1 MSRPFRALP
10 QKPTGPRPP
19 RHGLLA
25 AVSALAVP
33 SIPALAAR
41 RSEPHPDAELI
52 ALLDEARRLC
62 REWQAAPMP
71 KAPTLAE
78 ITAPKPWE
86 ALIVQA
92 CAIPARTP
100 EGMRAKA
107 EAARWWVLGDSLSAC
122 DRIHTPQERLAVSLV
137 ADLLGRGSQT

>member
-1 MSRPFRALP
+1 
-10 QKPTGPRPP
+10 
-19 RHGLLA
+19 
-25 AVSALAVP
+25 VSALVVP

-41 RSEPHPDAELI
+41 RSEPHPDGELI

-62 REWQAAPMP
+62 REWQRPVSTP
-71 KAPTLAE
+71 PTYAE
-78 ITAPKPWE
+78 ITARPPWD
-86 ALIVQA
+86 ALIIQA

>member
-1 MSRPFRALP
+1 MSRRIPTHRRAVL
-10 QKPTGPRPP
+10 
-19 RHGLLA
+19 HGACSATLTMMA
-25 AVSALAVP
+25 APAAAGSAK
-33 SIPALAAR
+33 AA
-41 RSEPHPDAELI
+41 ELDGELI

-62 REWQAAPMP
+62 REWQR
-71 KAPTLAE
+71 PTSTPPTYTE
-78 ITAPKPWE
+78 ITARPPWD

-107 EAARWWVLGDSLSAC
+107 EAAHWWVLGDGLSAC

-137 ADLLGRGSQT
+137 TDLLGRPGA

>member
-1 MSRPFRALP
+1 MSRSFRALP
-10 QKPTGPRPP
+10 QKLSGGKPP
-19 RHGLLA
+19 RRGFLA
-25 AVSALAVP
+25 GVAALAVP

-62 REWQAAPMP
+62 REWQRPALTP
-71 KAPTLAE
+71 PTYAE
-78 ITAPKPWE
+78 ITARPPWD
-86 ALIVQA
+86 ALIIQA

-107 EAARWWVLGDSLSAC
+107 EALRWWVLGDMTAC
-122 DRIHTPQERLAVSLV
+122 DHLHAPQERLAVSLV
-137 ADLLGRGSQT
+137 ADLLGREGQA